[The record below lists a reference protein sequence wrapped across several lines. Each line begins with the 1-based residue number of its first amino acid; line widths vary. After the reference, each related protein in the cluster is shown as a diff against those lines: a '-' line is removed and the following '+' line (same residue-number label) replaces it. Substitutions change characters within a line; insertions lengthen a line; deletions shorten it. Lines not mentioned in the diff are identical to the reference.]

1 MSNNSLFNHSI
12 INLNKN
18 KSKNINLSYDN
29 RYKLLLGYTNYYTDN
44 IVKYKEAVKQ
54 FKDNVKVYNVIN
66 PYYYKMIKEKNDKF
80 IDIQTAFY
88 NKYKILLNK
97 SDYFK
102 IFELIK
108 YYKFNNI
115 TCLDNIT
122 DKICS
127 ILKIKVNKVN
137 INDKCK
143 GNILI
148 YNLKDKNYD
157 FIYNNC
163 NNFNT
168 IIIKF
173 KQEELLYINNIHL
186 INDLVINS
194 NSSNIYIPKT
204 SNIFNNDK
212 FFIFNKIN
220 NVKKSFDINK
230 SLLKQLIELNN
241 YNIALQTFN
250 INICCQYISNQ
261 NYFGDEYKDYLE
273 KQKNSHTKWIKE
285 FI

>member
-1 MSNNSLFNHSI
+1 MSI
-12 INLNKN
+12 ITLNKTN
-18 KSKNINLSYDN
+18 SKSIDLLEDN
-29 RYKLLLGYTNYYTDN
+29 RYKLLLGYNNYYIDN
-44 IVKYKEAVKQ
+44 IAKYKDAVKQ
-54 FKDNVKVYNVIN
+54 FKDNLKVYNVIN
-66 PYYYKMIKEKNDKF
+66 PYYYKIIKDKDDKF
-80 IDIQTAFY
+80 IDIQTAFN
-88 NKYKILLNK
+88 NKYKVLLNK
-97 SDYFK
+97 SEYFK
-102 IFELIK
+102 VYELIK
-108 YYKFNNI
+108 YYKLNNI
-115 TCLDNIT
+115 TYLDDIT

-127 ILKIKVNKVN
+127 ILKLKCNKIN
-137 INDKCK
+137 INEKTIK
-143 GNILI
+143 GDILL
-148 YNLKDKNYD
+148 YSLKEKNYD

-173 KQEELLYINNIHL
+173 KQEELLNINNIHL

-204 SNIFNNDK
+204 SNIFINDK
-212 FFIFNKIN
+212 YFIFNKIN
-220 NVKKSFDINK
+220 NVKKSLNINK

-241 YNIALQTFN
+241 SNIALQTFN

-261 NYFGDEYKDYLE
+261 NYYGEEYKEYLE

>member
-1 MSNNSLFNHSI
+1 MSI
-12 INLNKN
+12 ITLNKTN
-18 KSKNINLSYDN
+18 SKSIDLLEDN
-29 RYKLLLGYTNYYTDN
+29 RYKLLLGYSNYYTDN
-44 IVKYKEAVKQ
+44 IDKYKEAIKQ
-54 FKDNVKVYNVIN
+54 FKDNIKVYNVIN
-66 PYYYKMIKEKNDKF
+66 PYYYKMIKDKDDKF
-80 IDIQTAFY
+80 IDIQTAFN
-88 NKYKILLNK
+88 NKYKVLLNK
-97 SDYFK
+97 SEYFK
-102 IFELIK
+102 VYELIK
-108 YYKFNNI
+108 YYKLNNI
-115 TCLDNIT
+115 TYLDDIT

-127 ILKIKVNKVN
+127 ILKLKCNKIN
-137 INDKCK
+137 INDKTIK
-143 GNILI
+143 GDILL
-148 YNLKDKNYD
+148 YSLKEKKYD

-173 KQEELLYINNIHL
+173 KQEELLNINNIHL

-204 SNIFNNDK
+204 SNIFINDK
-212 FFIFNKIN
+212 YFIFNKIN
-220 NVKKSFDINK
+220 NVKKSLNINK

-241 YNIALQTFN
+241 SNIALQTFN

-261 NYFGDEYKDYLE
+261 NYYGEEYKEYLE